1 MAKAGRI
8 AVTVAAIFALQD
20 ACAARAQ
27 QVQPSCTDPSRDCMI
42 AAATSYLEGITHHDG
57 SKVLFA
63 PNAVRTE
70 QGHDT
75 GKGDTVLR
83 AALGRMPPMLGYSNT
98 RFVIDEKTHQLV
110 YFTLLHLDNEPG
122 DLKNPAVPGTARQG
136 PVTVHL
142 AERFKIE
149 HGLIT
154 EIEAIFYSQAGTSDG
169 QSGWPDS
176 AP

>member
-1 MAKAGRI
+1 MKHSVRVLLAA
-8 AVTVAAIFALQD
+8 AVIFAMPAL
-20 ACAARAQ
+20 AHAQ
-27 QVQPSCTDPSRDCMI
+27 QIKPSCTNNSRRCMI

-63 PNAVRTE
+63 PDVVRTE

-75 GKGDTVLR
+75 GKGDAALR
-83 AALGRMPPMLGYSNT
+83 AALLRMPPMLGYSNT
-98 RFVIDEKTHQLV
+98 RFVIDEKAHQLV
-110 YFTLLHLDNEPG
+110 YFTLLHLNVDPAS
-122 DLKNPAVPGTARQG
+122 LKNPEVAGSTQQG

-154 EIEAIFYSQAGTSDG
+154 EIEAIFHNQPGTTDG
-169 QSGWPDS
+169 QSSWPDG
-176 AP
+176 AEH

>member
-1 MAKAGRI
+1 MKNARWMML
-8 AVTVAAIFALQD
+8 AATALLAPHSPAQ
-20 ACAARAQ
+20 AQ
-27 QVQPSCTDPSRDCMI
+27 QVQPSCTDASRQCMI
-42 AAATSYLEGITHHDG
+42 AAATSYLEGIVHHDG

-75 GKGDTVLR
+75 GKGNATLR
-83 AALGRMPPMLGYSNT
+83 AALLRMPPMLGYSNT
-98 RFVIDEKTHQLV
+98 RFVVDEKSHQLV
-110 YFTLLHLDNEPG
+110 YYTLLHLNIEPG
-122 DLKNPAVPGTARQG
+122 SLKNPAVSGATQQG

-154 EIEAIFYSQAGTSDG
+154 EIEAIFFNQSGTPDG
-169 QSGWPDS
+169 QSGWPSDPS
-176 AP
+176 